1 MRNAGKIS
9 DKKIVSWTPSVI
21 YNIYVCFL
29 DYDGFISAISSATS
43 NKQRIHRHE
52 TVEKNSISSLYL
64 EVLRLS
70 ELTDNGKNGIIL
82 HHTSS
87 VTMTYDCTSSCPS
100 NACKVVY
107 FVIKN
112 IFKVFH

>member
-9 DKKIVSWTPSVI
+9 DKKIFSWTPSVI
-21 YNIYVCFL
+21 SNLYVCFL

-52 TVEKNSISSLYL
+52 TKENNSVSSLYL
-64 EVLRLS
+64 ELLRLS

-82 HHTSS
+82 HHMSS

-100 NACKVVY
+100 NACY
-107 FVIKN
+107 Q
-112 IFKVFH
+112 KVFCYQKHF

>member
-1 MRNAGKIS
+1 MRNAGK
-9 DKKIVSWTPSVI
+9 I

-29 DYDGFISAISSATS
+29 DYDGFISTISSATS

-52 TVEKNSISSLYL
+52 TEEKNSVSSLYL

-82 HHTSS
+82 PKTLS

-100 NACKVVY
+100 NALLLQHPRYLV
-107 FVIKN
+107 
-112 IFKVFH
+112 